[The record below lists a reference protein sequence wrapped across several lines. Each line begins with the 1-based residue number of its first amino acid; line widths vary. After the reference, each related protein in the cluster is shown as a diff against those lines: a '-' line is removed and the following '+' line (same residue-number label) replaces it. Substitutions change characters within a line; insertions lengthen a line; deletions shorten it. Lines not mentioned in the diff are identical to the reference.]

1 MTLIRFII
9 WALDLVMNLSDLVE
23 WICACTKVLR
33 IQTRRDFWLKVSSV
47 NIQFN
52 PVKIGTSP
60 NFRYQPPG
68 ALHTCF
74 NLQVAVK
81 VPMHVARERFILVGV
96 PRDKFMVNLAGW
108 PSLAR
113 GLVVVAAVSVA
124 LLLMIVNGK
133 EKNIDWKKMWC
144 DNFWI
149 ELTTIPWNPKLKNIG
164 MC

>member
-1 MTLIRFII
+1 
-9 WALDLVMNLSDLVE
+9 MNLCMNKCGEKANLNAKE
-23 WICACTKVLR
+23 LLIK
-33 IQTRRDFWLKVSSV
+33 SSV
-47 NIQFN
+47 NFQL

-68 ALHTCF
+68 AMKTCF

-96 PRDKFMVNLAGW
+96 PREKFMVNLAGW

-113 GLVVVAAVSVA
+113 GLVVVAAVAVA

-133 EKNIDWKKMWC
+133 EK
-144 DNFWI
+144 
-149 ELTTIPWNPKLKNIG
+149 T
-164 MC
+164 